1 MTLIYPCSACKKECF
16 SELLGTYL
24 LVLIGPASVITVSL
38 IPELDSF
45 AALLFVASAFGGVVA
60 VAIFLLGK
68 YSGAVINPALTLA
81 VVIGKVVRSKFF
93 IPYLVF
99 QMSGALLAG
108 LTSLDL
114 WCDSEK
120 RESGIDGAREGDI
133 SHSRDRLRS
142 HRDFCSCKLR
152 SDSSTRIKRAHNQ
165 AFLVGATLFVLIFLL
180 GPLTGAGLN
189 PARTI
194 GPALASGYTEN
205 LYVYFVGPIVGA
217 VLAGLL
223 FRLTRNGRAKG
234 NLVCMC

>member
-1 MTLIYPCSACKKECF
+1 M
-16 SELLGTYL
+16 
-24 LVLIGPASVITVSL
+24 
-38 IPELDSF
+38 
-45 AALLFVASAFGGVVA
+45 
-60 VAIFLLGK
+60 
-68 YSGAVINPALTLA
+68 
-81 VVIGKVVRSKFF
+81 
-93 IPYLVF
+93 
-99 QMSGALLAG
+99 
-108 LTSLDL
+108 
-114 WCDSEK
+114 
-120 RESGIDGAREGDI
+120 
-133 SHSRDRLRS
+133 
-142 HRDFCSCKLR
+142 
-152 SDSSTRIKRAHNQ
+152 KRAHNQ